1 MLRKMSGE
9 LREIFKG
16 SSMTQKEVKKCI
28 QEIESELKE
37 DITICRRYILES
49 ILPVYKYIIKTYE
62 R

>member
-1 MLRKMSGE
+1 MEETKE
-9 LREIFKG
+9 
-16 SSMTQKEVKKCI
+16 EVKKCI